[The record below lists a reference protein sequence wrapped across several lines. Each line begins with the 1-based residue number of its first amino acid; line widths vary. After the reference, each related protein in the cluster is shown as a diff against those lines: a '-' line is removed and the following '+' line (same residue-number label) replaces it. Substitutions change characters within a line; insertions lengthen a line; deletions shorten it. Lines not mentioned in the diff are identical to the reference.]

1 MGGKRPCA
9 IIPGAVPE
17 AQQVL
22 EVARRIAEA
31 VQREFPRARLEID
44 LETPRD
50 EHEDAYLW
58 LDPGTEDEEEL
69 HELWAYLIKLV
80 QDAYDRKDVYLVAR
94 VRGAVI
100 LRDRPTDKE

>member
-1 MGGKRPCA
+1 MPPAGA
-9 IIPGAVPE
+9 ILAPAVADPE
-17 AQQVL
+17 LAR
-22 EVARRIAEA
+22 EVARRIAQA
-31 VQREFPRARLEID
+31 VQREFPRARIEID

-58 LDPGTEDEEEL
+58 LEPGTDDEEEL

-80 QDAYDRKDVYLVAR
+80 QDAYDQEDVYLVAR